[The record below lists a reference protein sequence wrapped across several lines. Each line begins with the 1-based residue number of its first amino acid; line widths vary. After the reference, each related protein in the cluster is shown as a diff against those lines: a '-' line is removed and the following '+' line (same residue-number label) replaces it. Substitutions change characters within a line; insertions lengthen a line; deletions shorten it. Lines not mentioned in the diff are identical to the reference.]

1 MTVTICIGSSCH
13 LKGSRDVVAR
23 LQSLISENGLDSQ
36 VQLSG
41 SFCNGRCDQGVVVT
55 IEGNDQI
62 YSVLPETTEM
72 FFQNE
77 ILPRLA
83 G

>member
-55 IEGNDQI
+55 IEGDDQI
-62 YSVLPETTEM
+62 YSVVPATTEM